1 MRAAEVVG
9 PYGKLPRPPWGAA
22 RSGAFAPAGARE
34 GWESVRRASKR
45 GRGCGSPRRP
55 VGPPRNDRRGMGDEG
70 RGFGPPRS
78 SAPTESS
85 RDHPGE
91 RRAAERSRQRGR
103 GTTRNRRRDHQ
114 KGKVATTAPAA
125 LSEAESAERAAGQ
138 MRFLPDDLRVQH
150 GAGSS
155 EVCGRPRPCSGRGC
169 RVSGQDGLG
178 PYPPAARGRRE
189 AFFLSTAPP
198 SLSF

>member
-1 MRAAEVVG
+1 
-9 PYGKLPRPPWGAA
+9 
-22 RSGAFAPAGARE
+22 
-34 GWESVRRASKR
+34 
-45 GRGCGSPRRP
+45 
-55 VGPPRNDRRGMGDEG
+55 MGDEG

-178 PYPPAARGRRE
+178 PYPPAARGRRDSVFSFDGSTVT
-189 AFFLSTAPP
+189 FFLPLAKRKWGWKATGLRLYPRLVNRFSARSLTSPGSQRPFPARRAPLGSGRWSQP
-198 SLSF
+198 R